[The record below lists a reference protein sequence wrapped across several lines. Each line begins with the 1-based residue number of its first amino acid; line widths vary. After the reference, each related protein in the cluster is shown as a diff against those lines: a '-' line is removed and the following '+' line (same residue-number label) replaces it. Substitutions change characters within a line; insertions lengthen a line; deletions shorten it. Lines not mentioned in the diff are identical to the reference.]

1 MNTEFLVKRNAFLD
15 KEACRSIAELYV
27 AELCFH
33 IKPAFNLLEF
43 LLEF

>member
-1 MNTEFLVKRNAFLD
+1 MYTKFLVKLNAFPD

-33 IKPAFNLLEF
+33 IKQAFNLLEC